1 MSAELL
7 AVALAVRRCDRLTE
21 DEKLIVIDFPQVR
34 RRAGP
39 FFFPP
44 PDRRRRGG
52 SYYGHQNP
60 SRQLGGGQPGKSRL
74 FSWVLS
80 RTPKFDEHKKI

>member
-44 PDRRRRGG
+44 PDDGGEGPTAATKTSAPRRG
-52 SYYGHQNP
+52 
-60 SRQLGGGQPGKSRL
+60 RAAGQKPG
-74 FSWVLS
+74 F
-80 RTPKFDEHKKI
+80 